1 MKTRMILLLAMLL
14 GTGQSEAWIAYGFKS
29 GMSRFEVARN
39 LSENHSLV
47 VSEGAQQTW
56 AGPDDDK
63 NRYHLA
69 YCSTPQR
76 LYLMK
81 FNLTDSPEA
90 FIEAR
95 KKYERRYGTPEGR
108 NSLASD
114 RDFAN
119 WAESEIL
126 LIWHLSESETLLL
139 SHDGSGTRAEFQ
151 DVSVCD

>member
-1 MKTRMILLLAMLL
+1 MKTRMILTLALLL
-14 GTGQSEAWIAYGFKS
+14 GSAQSEAWIAYGFKS
-29 GMSRFEVARN
+29 GMSRFEVTRN

-47 VSEGAQQTW
+47 VSEGAQQTL
-56 AGPDDDK
+56 AGPDDESI
-63 NRYHLA
+63 RYYMT

-81 FNLTDSPEA
+81 FNLPGSPEA
-90 FIEAR
+90 FVEAS
-95 KKYERRYGTPEGR
+95 KKYERRYGKPEGL
-108 NSLASD
+108 NPLASGLD
-114 RDFAN
+114 AVN
-119 WAESEIL
+119 WTESEIS

>member
-1 MKTRMILLLAMLL
+1 MKTRTILLLAMLL
-14 GTGQSEAWIAYGFKS
+14 GPGQSAAWIAYGFQS

-56 AGPDDDK
+56 AGPDEDTIQ
-63 NRYHLA
+63 YHLS

-76 LYLMK
+76 LYVMK
-81 FNLTDSPEA
+81 FSLPDSPQA
-90 FIEAR
+90 FVEAR
-95 KKYERRYGTPEGR
+95 KKYERRYGEPVGL
-108 NSLASD
+108 NSLSTE

-119 WAESEIL
+119 WTDSEIL
-126 LIWHLSESETLLL
+126 LIWHVSELETIVL
-139 SHDGSGTRAEFQ
+139 SHDSNGTRAEFQ